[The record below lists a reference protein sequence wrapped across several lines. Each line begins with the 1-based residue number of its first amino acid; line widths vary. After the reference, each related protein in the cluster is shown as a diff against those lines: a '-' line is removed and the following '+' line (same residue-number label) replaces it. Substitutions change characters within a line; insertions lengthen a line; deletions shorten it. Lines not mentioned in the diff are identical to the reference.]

1 MRPAPAPP
9 AMRVVIT
16 CYNTRIIPADRTHP
30 PDLDLLVGGRERAA
44 ARTSGHQA
52 GQVYRTLP

>member
-16 CYNTRIIPADRTHP
+16 YYNTRIIPADRTHL
-30 PDLDLLVGGRERAA
+30 PDLDLL
-44 ARTSGHQA
+44 S
-52 GQVYRTLP
+52 QVYRTLP